1 MWVLKYII
9 CIIRKHIFAAMSL
22 EDSPYQYCLRCG
34 KVELE
39 HLVTTCDEPAL
50 HTAGRTVN

>member
-9 CIIRKHIFAAMSL
+9 CIIRKHVFAAMSL

-34 KVELE
+34 KVELGHMVSNDVAE
-39 HLVTTCDEPAL
+39 SLASA
-50 HTAGRTVN
+50 AGK